1 MCLPATCLVQRGV
14 NDEDRTKLPE
24 RVDDEKREDK
34 DMKED

>member
-1 MCLPATCLVQRGV
+1 VQRGV